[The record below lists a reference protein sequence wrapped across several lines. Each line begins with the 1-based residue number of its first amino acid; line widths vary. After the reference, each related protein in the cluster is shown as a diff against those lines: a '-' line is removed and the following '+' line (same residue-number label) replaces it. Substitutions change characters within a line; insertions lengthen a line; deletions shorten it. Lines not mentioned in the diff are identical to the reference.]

1 MLNNLASKINV
12 FSQII
17 LLKYLLIRY
26 TSMLF
31 ESRIVFELL
40 AVQIF
45 RHQQLLKSN
54 VLLTTIYSFI
64 KHLRMI

>member
-1 MLNNLASKINV
+1 MLNNLASEINA
-12 FSQII
+12 FSQTI

-40 AVQIF
+40 AVHRRSSGI
-45 RHQQLLKSN
+45 N
-54 VLLTTIYSFI
+54 SF
-64 KHLRMI
+64 LNPMCY

>member
-12 FSQII
+12 FSQTI

>member
-1 MLNNLASKINV
+1 MLNNLASEINA
-12 FSQII
+12 FSQTI

-31 ESRIVFELL
+31 ESCIVFELL